1 MMKGNKMTEKKK
13 TYAIEKDIPIGEFSP
28 TEPNHPMWKIAKEM
42 QVGDCVTFKRRNPD
56 EMNDMKLLKMYLH
69 KLYGKVYLKRA
80 VRPWTQSSN
89 FTQSRVWRVSADEKI
104 ENIRKWFAKQGL
116 NSDEL

>member
-1 MMKGNKMTEKKK
+1 MNILLHK
-13 TYAIEKDIPIGEFSP
+13 TLIATLIQLANITVE
-28 TEPNHPMWKIAKEM
+28 KIAKEM